1 MLAEVKKRLQAK
13 EYALFD
19 DRVLSVLDESTK
31 EQPLVVRKA
40 MAEKLLLQQVP
51 IKILDGEKLAGLR
64 PVMPMPAYATEEE
77 KDWAWNVARLTPD
90 IAYGHN
96 SPSYQMVLDKGLN
109 KIMEEIDEQNE
120 KEQDT
125 EKRNVRQAMK
135 ISCIAII
142 EYAERYAKE
151 AEAMAAATKN
161 PERSA
166 ELLELAEI
174 CRRVPACKPQSF
186 HEALQTVWFVYSSLR
201 IAGHTLVQFGRFDQY
216 MYPFYKKDMQSK
228 ADSKDHMKKLLYDF
242 WAKCNMTD
250 YVREGI
256 ETGRA
261 NVSCSAGK
269 VYLGT
274 GTGEVTGLQETG
286 NNMIVGGSAPDGKDC
301 TNELSYLCL
310 EIAGEMK
317 TRDPIV
323 SVRLHENSPKKLLT
337 VACNVLAKGSDMPAF
352 YNDEVVI
359 SALMGVGYSKEDAHN
374 YCNDG
379 CIETYG
385 QGKSEDR
392 NIAIWIDALKCLELA
407 LNNGM
412 SYRRGLTTQHIQ
424 TLSDYYA
431 TYLDDGEVLGAPTG
445 GPDTIGSFEQL
456 FRAFKE
462 QLAFIFERHVRLANL
477 TDRYMDQI
485 APSPLFSVLLEGC
498 VCNGKDHTGGGAV
511 YNNTGTT
518 LRGVPNTAESL
529 AAIKKICFDSK
540 TLSLEKLVEIL
551 KCNFDGYE
559 KEQAL
564 LANCPKWGEN
574 DDTVDTIAK
583 EISEFWF
590 GEVEKYKNSRGGVFK
605 AGLWATAADHS
616 GQVTGA
622 SADGR
627 KAGEAIFTNMSAVRS
642 TKGPTSI
649 LNSAAKLDYTRT
661 PNSAGVDLHLM
672 PDTIDTEEK
681 QEKLQALIR
690 AYFKKGGY
698 MVAFNVVDVERLRK
712 AQERPKDNK
721 DLLVR
726 VHGYSAHFVTLS
738 PEYQEL
744 IIERAGGKAEKT
756 GHTDEKRQDI

>member
-1 MLAEVKKRLQAK
+1 MQQMLMEAKKRLQEK
-13 EYALFD
+13 EYVLFD
-19 DRVLSVLDESTK
+19 DRALSVLNESTK
-31 EQPLVVRKA
+31 KQPLVIRKA
-40 MAEKLLLQQVP
+40 MAERLLLQQVP
-51 IKILDGEKLAGLR
+51 VKLLEGEQLAGLR
-64 PVMPMPAYATEEE
+64 PVMAMPAYATEEE

-96 SPSYQMVLDKGLN
+96 SPSYQMVLEKGLN
-109 KIMEEIDEQNE
+109 KIIEEIDELNE
-120 KEQDT
+120 KEQDA
-125 EKRNVRQAMK
+125 EKRNARQAMK

-151 AEAMAAATKN
+151 AEVIAATQKS
-161 PERSA
+161 PEGRA
-166 ELLELAEI
+166 NLLELADI
-174 CRRVPACKPQSF
+174 CRRVPASKPQSF
-186 HEALQTVWFVYSSLR
+186 HEALQAVWFVYSSLR

-216 MYPFYKKDMQSK
+216 MYPFYQKDTQSK
-228 ADSKDHMKKLLYDF
+228 ALSAEQTKKLLYDF

-250 YVREGI
+250 YVREEVQAEQGN
-256 ETGRA
+256 A
-261 NVSCSAGK
+261 SCGATK
-269 VYLGT
+269 VYMGT

-310 EIAGEMK
+310 EIAGEFK

-323 SVRLHENSPKKLLT
+323 SVRLHKNSPKKLLKL
-337 VACNVLAKGSDMPAF
+337 ACDVLTKGTDMPAF
-352 YNDEVVI
+352 YNDEVVVP
-359 SALMGVGYSKEDAHN
+359 ALMGAGYSKEDAHN

-412 SYRRGLTTQHIQ
+412 SYRRGVTTQHIQ
-424 TLSDYYA
+424 TLSDFYA
-431 TYLDDGEVLGAPTG
+431 TYLDDGDVLGAPTG
-445 GPDTIGSFEQL
+445 EPNAMESFEQL
-456 FRAFKE
+456 FDAFKE
-462 QLAFIFERHVRLANL
+462 QLAFTFERHVRLANM
-477 TDRYMDQI
+477 TDMYMDKI
-485 APSPLFSVLLEGC
+485 APSPLFSLLLEGC
-498 VCNGKDHTGGGAV
+498 VTSGKDHTGGGAI

-518 LRGVPNTAESL
+518 LRGLPNTAESL
-529 AAIKKICFDSK
+529 AAIKKVCFDQK
-540 TLSLEKLVEIL
+540 NLSLEKLVEIL

-559 KEQAL
+559 KERAL
-564 LANCPKWGEN
+564 LTNCPKWGDN
-574 DDTVDTIAK
+574 DDTVDEIAK

-590 GEVEKYKNSRGGVFK
+590 GEVEKYKNPRGGVFK

-616 GQVTGA
+616 GQITGA

-642 TKGPTSI
+642 TQGPTSI
-649 LNSAAKLDYTRT
+649 LNSAAKIDYTKT
-661 PNSAGVDLHLM
+661 PNSAGVDVHLM

-681 QEKLQALIR
+681 QENLQALIR
-690 AYFKKGGY
+690 TYFKKGGY
-698 MVAFNVVDVERLRK
+698 MLAFNVVDVERLRK
-712 AQERPKDNK
+712 AQENPKDNK

-744 IIERAGGKAEKT
+744 IIERAGGGT
-756 GHTDEKRQDI
+756 GQKGV